1 MRGTW
6 HCLTAGCTIHG
17 EGEWKAIN
25 IAAEKHG
32 KAESHST
39 TVAYIYPPELGKY
52 PPERHQPSAQQR
64 IEALEGQVAAVRAL
78 VDALDELA
86 AHGDIPFGIGAGW
99 RKGVQIAAH
108 NLRAALDPDPADRG
122 MGDRP

>member
-6 HCLTAGCTIHG
+6 HCLTTGCSMHG

-25 IAAEKHG
+25 IAAERHG

-52 PPERHQPSAQQR
+52 PPERYQPSAQRTLTPAEQQLADKLTDAGPTQQDA
-64 IEALEGQVAAVRAL
+64 EEWVAAV
-78 VDALDELA
+78 VD
-86 AHGDIPFGIGAGW
+86 GRNYP
-99 RKGVQIAAH
+99 
-108 NLRAALDPDPADRG
+108 
-122 MGDRP
+122 